1 MTLEQAG
8 EQISEASVPTRFGV
22 GVSWL
27 AFPGA
32 SFSLRAD
39 RTLWTDMEGLGT
51 DEVSLFDATEIA
63 FGVDVLGP
71 RIFGGNSVVRAGVR
85 DRTLP
90 FGVDGDPVGERSFSF
105 GAGIPVARG
114 RAQLDLAIQRASR
127 EVRDYTERGWF
138 ISLGLGIRP

>member
-1 MTLEQAG
+1 
-8 EQISEASVPTRFGV
+8 
-22 GVSWL
+22 
-27 AFPGA
+27 
-32 SFSLRAD
+32 
-39 RTLWTDMEGLGT
+39 MEGLGT
-51 DEVSLFDATEIA
+51 DEVSLFDATEVA
-63 FGVDVLGP
+63 LGVDVLGP

-90 FGVDGDPVGERSFSF
+90 FGVNGNRVGERSFSF

-127 EVRDYTERGWF
+127 EVSDFTERGWF